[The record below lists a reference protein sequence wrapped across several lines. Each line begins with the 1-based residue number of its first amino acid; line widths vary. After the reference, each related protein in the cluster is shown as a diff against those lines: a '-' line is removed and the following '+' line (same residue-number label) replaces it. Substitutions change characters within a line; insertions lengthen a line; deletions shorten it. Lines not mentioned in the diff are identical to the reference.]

1 MRLASSIAWRFIRK
15 SKTQSILIVTGI
27 AVGISVLIF
36 IGSLINGLQVSL
48 VDNAIGRIPQITL
61 KSALESEP
69 FLDEPDQL
77 VQDIEKSGVDFKVVS
92 PSLSINVYLLYNT
105 QEAGLAV
112 RGIEL
117 DRADSLYQLRDHMVS
132 GRTFESGQEI
142 ILGRELAESLG
153 LNAGERVRLVS
164 AKGQEVIF
172 TVVGIFDLK
181 SKDLNTKLSFVSLA
195 ALQSAFGLE
204 RAVDTIDIQVNDVF
218 AADEASAALKTYLG
232 NEALEIRN
240 WKEDNESLL
249 SALNSQTVSTL
260 IIQVFVLISVVL
272 AIASILAISVMQKS
286 RQIGILKAMGLNN
299 VRSSQIFF
307 LQGFYLSVMG
317 VIAGNVLGVVL
328 IYGFLF
334 GTGGSVIEISLDPAY
349 LILISAISLLFS
361 GVAAV
366 VPARRSSKLD
376 PVEVIKNG

>member
-1 MRLASSIAWRFIRK
+1 VA
-15 SKTQSILIVTGI
+15 
-27 AVGISVLIF
+27 
-36 IGSLINGLQVSL
+36 
-48 VDNAIGRIPQITL
+48 
-61 KSALESEP
+61 
-69 FLDEPDQL
+69 
-77 VQDIEKSGVDFKVVS
+77 
-92 PSLSINVYLLYNT
+92 
-105 QEAGLAV
+105 
-112 RGIEL
+112 
-117 DRADSLYQLRDHMVS
+117 
-132 GRTFESGQEI
+132 
-142 ILGRELAESLG
+142 
-153 LNAGERVRLVS
+153 
-164 AKGQEVIF
+164 
-172 TVVGIFDLK
+172 GIFDLK

-204 RAVDTIDIQVNDVF
+204 SAVDTIDIQVNDVF

-299 VRSSQIFF
+299 VSSSQIFF

-317 VIAGNVLGVVL
+317 VVAGNVLGIVL

-334 GTGGSVIEISLDPAY
+334 GTGGSVIKITLDPAY